1 MVTGQFL
8 VQHNMGGRN
17 LTVEVA
23 LALPEDH
30 HLTVG
35 VRRFAVRFAGRFA
48 DGRLPSS
55 QSAAGPIAVRADRAG
70 AASSI
75 LCVQMESPMPLT
87 EHGRQIG

>member
-17 LTVEVA
+17 LTVEVT

-35 VRRFAVRFAGRFA
+35 VRRFAGRFA